1 MNIKLELPEV
11 MDLKPRI
18 AVIGIGGAGCNAI
31 NNMIATGLEGVEFI
45 AANTDAQALAAS
57 SAEHCIQLGVDLTEG
72 LGAGAKPEIG
82 REAAE
87 EAIDEIRAR
96 IEGCHMV
103 FLAAGMGGGTG
114 TGAISVV
121 ARVAREMDIL
131 TIAIVSKPFQFEG
144 SRRMRTA
151 ETGIA
156 ELRDAVDTLIV
167 IPNQNLF
174 RVANEKTTFAEAFI
188 LADQVLYSG
197 IACIVDLIVKDGLIN
212 LDFADVKAVMKGM
225 GSAMMGTGEATG
237 DGRATL
243 AAEAAITNPLL
254 DEISLRGARGLLVSI
269 IGGSN
274 LTLFEVD
281 EAASRVKQEADADAN
296 IIVGASFE
304 DDMDDKIRVSIVASG
319 LESGAVAA
327 PSNSPSAQSTTYRRG
342 EAAGYA
348 APQITTPGA
357 TQERGNASD
366 AVSPRLFQRTPA
378 AQATAGNDRP
388 PEKDSK
394 VTTAADS
401 IVEDGQDAQSDTDKG
416 VEAKV
421 DQAARASMSQ
431 PVGEPPNLPAGNV
444 PVGEHEADPY
454 MGNTSVDE
462 FARALSEVMGTVGDD
477 GHSSTQAAGSA
488 EDYRLPWQSSD
499 GVVIEDGLTTSLSPA
514 PPPLPA
520 GAPPLTDHAPREF
533 RPQPPAEL
541 PRRVP
546 DITEF
551 PEVAQREYHSK
562 TADEDNVQGG
572 GMHGLLRRLATFG
585 RHGSSSS
592 DSPVS
597 DSHDEGSRRS
607 ETHENNIEAD
617 RNATYPARRF
627 SGGNSQ

>member
-1 MNIKLELPEV
+1 MNIKLELPEI

-18 AVIGIGGAGCNAI
+18 AVIGIGGAGCNAV

-57 SAEHCIQLGVDLTEG
+57 SAEHRIQLGIELTEG
-72 LGAGAKPEIG
+72 LGAGAQPEIG

-114 TGAISVV
+114 TGAISVI
-121 ARVAREMDIL
+121 ARIARELDIL

-151 ETGIA
+151 EAGII
-156 ELRDAVDTLIV
+156 ELREAVDTLIV

-174 RVANEKTTFAEAFI
+174 RIANEKTTFAEAFI

-237 DGRATL
+237 EGRATL

-304 DDMDDKIRVSIVASG
+304 QGMDDKLRVSIVASG
-319 LESGAVAA
+319 LESRTASGHAAHQSSNYMPPPLPRRTAGFASPPPHAATAAPAGDAAVAA
-327 PSNSPSAQSTTYRRG
+327 GATGNQAVPT
-342 EAAGYA
+342 AANPPPADSVANA
-348 APQITTPGA
+348 APPVPPLPEQPG
-357 TQERGNASD
+357 
-366 AVSPRLFQRTPA
+366 
-378 AQATAGNDRP
+378 
-388 PEKDSK
+388 
-394 VTTAADS
+394 
-401 IVEDGQDAQSDTDKG
+401 
-416 VEAKV
+416 
-421 DQAARASMSQ
+421 
-431 PVGEPPNLPAGNV
+431 
-444 PVGEHEADPY
+444 DPY
-454 MGNTSVDE
+454 LGHTSVDE
-462 FARALSEVMGTVGDD
+462 FARALSEVMGTVDDDPERPTNAGD
-477 GHSSTQAAGSA
+477 
-488 EDYRLPWQSSD
+488 DYRLPWQSAD
-499 GVVIEDGLTTSLSPA
+499 GVVIEDGLSTGLNPL
-514 PPPLPA
+514 PPPLPG
-520 GAPPLTDHAPREF
+520 GAPGNGDHTAQGF
-533 RPQPPAEL
+533 VPQPPSEL

-551 PEVAQREYHSK
+551 PEVARREYQSK
-562 TADEDNVQGG
+562 AVPSDAEDSPPTGG
-572 GMHGLLRRLATFG
+572 GVPGMLRRLARFG
-585 RHGSSSS
+585 RQSAAQS
-592 DSPVS
+592 DSPIS
-597 DSHDEGSRRS
+597 ENCDDGSRRS
-607 ETHENNIEAD
+607 RPHEDNIGDDQSTGFVPQHHA
-617 RNATYPARRF
+617 
-627 SGGNSQ
+627 GGNRQ